1 MNDRLKRGGKN
12 LVFIQ
17 RVLPKYREPLFEEL
31 SRLCRSSGISLDI
44 CVSPAEQ
51 SFAARGTEGAL
62 SWAVSVSVRQ
72 LGPARFCIEWQRLPR
87 RQVMR
92 EDAVIVPDSIRVL
105 SNIAVSQGVG

>member
-1 MNDRLKRGGKN
+1 MKTIL
-12 LVFIQ
+12 IQ
-17 RVLPKYREPLFEEL
+17 RVLPKYREPLFDEP
-31 SRLCRSSGISLDI
+31 SRQCRNSGISFDL
-44 CVSPAEQ
+44 CVSPAEK
-51 SFAARGTEGAL
+51 SFAARGTEVGL
-62 SWAVSVSVRQ
+62 PWAVSVSVRQ